1 MKKRLNSL
9 GALLFVAA
17 LTLSGCAA
25 TPDQSEAG
33 VTQASDGLLADH
45 DLDDLDT
52 KQIIDRLDTLPVAE
66 RSTDLFAS
74 IKTDALMLSDQQG
87 REVSLDMPAEEFY
100 VSIAPYVSQT
110 HDCFFHSLTTCLGEL
125 QDEEIQV
132 NITAAD
138 GTVLVDETRQTFSNG
153 FLGFWLPKDIDA
165 TITLER
171 DGQTVSAPLSTY
183 EDDPTCLTTL
193 QLT

>member
-1 MKKRLNSL
+1 MKKRLDFL
-9 GALLFVAA
+9 GAVLFVAV
-17 LTLSGCAA
+17 LTLSGCAT
-25 TPDQSEAG
+25 TPDQNGAG
-33 VTQASDGLLADH
+33 VTQASDGLLADY
-45 DLDDLDT
+45 DLGNLDA
-52 KQIIDRLDTLPVAE
+52 KQIIDQLDTLPVAE
-66 RSTDLFAS
+66 RSTELFAS
-74 IKTDALMLSDQQG
+74 IKTDALLLSDQQG

-110 HDCFFHSLTTCLGEL
+110 HDCFYHSLTTCLGEL
-125 QDEEIQV
+125 QDKEVQV

-138 GTVLVDETRQTFSNG
+138 GTVLVDETRHTFSNG

-165 TITLER
+165 TITLDH

-193 QLT
+193 QLI